1 VTSQP
6 AYRQAIV
13 IGTGQMGPG
22 IAATIALGGVPATI
36 VGRTLDSCRHGLR
49 MARKALLVL
58 EENEIFP
65 VARINWALENIA
77 DSADL
82 EESARAADL
91 VVESGP
97 EDMAFKQDLFC
108 RLDEWTPPETTLATN
123 TSGLSITAIA
133 STAKRDPGRIVTT
146 HFWNPPHLMPLVE
159 IVRGE
164 RTREDVAL
172 KIRDFLR
179 SAGKVPVLVK
189 KDRPGQLGNRLQAA
203 LQREAMYI
211 VQEGIADP
219 ADVDLAA
226 RTGFGLRMPAYGIFE
241 HIDNAGLDLVYSVV
255 DYVSRDLYNQP
266 AAPPIIIEKVG
277 RGETG
282 AQNGKGFY
290 EWEVRDVR
298 AMRERRDAFL
308 VDFLKRYTPGG

>member
-1 VTSQP
+1 MSGDSLF
-6 AYRQAIV
+6 RQAAV
-13 IGTGQMGPG
+13 LGTGQMGPG
-22 IAATIALGGVPATI
+22 IAAVVALGGVPVCI
-36 VGRTLDSCRHGLR
+36 VGRTLDSARHGLR
-49 MARKALLVL
+49 IARKAILQL
-58 EENEIFP
+58 EENGLATVER
-65 VARINWALENIA
+65 ANWALEHLSDATNLYK
-77 DSADL
+77 SV
-82 EESARAADL
+82 EESDL
-91 VVESGP
+91 VIESLP

-108 RLDEWTPPETTLATN
+108 RMDDIAADGAVLATN

-133 STAKRDPGRIVTT
+133 STAKKYPQRIITT

-164 RTREDVAL
+164 KTGETVAL
-172 KIRDFLR
+172 KVRDFLR
-179 SAGKVPVLVK
+179 AAGKVPVLVK

-226 RTGFGLRMPAYGIFE
+226 RTGFGLRLPAYGIFE

-255 DYVSRDLYNQP
+255 DYVARDLCNEPNAP
-266 AAPPIIIEKVG
+266 AIIRDKIG

-290 EWEVRDVR
+290 DWEVRDVR
-298 AMRERRDAFL
+298 SMRERRDDFIL
-308 VDFLKRYTPGG
+308 EFLKRYNPGR